1 MLERIMV
8 IGCPGAGKS
17 TFARALRDITGLP
30 LHYLD
35 QIWHRA
41 DRTNISREE
50 FDESLGRIL
59 EGERWIID
67 GNYNRTLEMRLQRCD
82 TVFWLDYPL
91 DVCLAGA
98 QSRVGQT
105 REDMPWVEETLDPA
119 FREWIENFARDH
131 RPRISALLEQYGEG
145 KEIIIFKSRGEAA
158 AWLQGLPRHI
168 NRHKGE

>member
-35 QIWHRA
+35 QIWHRP
-41 DRTNISREE
+41 DRTNVSCEE
-50 FDESLGRIL
+50 FDGALRRIL
-59 EGERWIID
+59 EDERWIID

-105 REDMPWVEETLDPA
+105 HEDMPWVEETFDPE
-119 FREWIENFARDH
+119 FREWIENFARDQ
-131 RPRISALLEQYGEG
+131 RPRISALLEQYRNG
-145 KEIIIFKSRGEAA
+145 KEIIVFHSRGEAEA
-158 AWLQGLPRHI
+158 FVQGLAWSC